1 MTPDEDE
8 DALVRSVAL
17 QNVASIL
24 AARGRAEQDLI
35 ESKQALERK
44 TEELLQAN
52 GRLTLLARVAGDL
65 ILTDAPKEQLKA
77 AFDTIAAE
85 IGAEYYFNYNVVD
98 GLPNALVLASSRGLD
113 PRQEGMF
120 RQVARAL
127 SLCGEVA
134 ESRRPLV
141 LESAQLRDHDR
152 AATLRALGVKSYVGL
167 PLRSHGHLFGTIA
180 FASTGKTRFSASEVG
195 LVRTLADQC
204 AATLERSRLVDS
216 LRESEARYH
225 IALTAGRAGTWETDY
240 LTGARIW
247 SREGMALFGLTL
259 PDGRGRVGG
268 DADEFEAALHPDDRH
283 LARRFRELE
292 DKEDSFAA
300 EYRVARPDGSIL
312 WLSGRGQVTAR
323 GADGKAQRTVSIMVD
338 ITERKRTEEHIRFLM
353 REISHRSKNLLSVI
367 QAIAGQTV
375 RTAGTV
381 EEFEARFNQRL
392 YGLAASH
399 DILVDQGWRG
409 APLADLV
416 RLQLAPFVEAVSARL
431 DIEGPGVIVTAQ
443 AAQALG
449 LAFHELATNA
459 VKYGALSA
467 KAGKVKVAWLYDDDD
482 AQRPLRLAWVEES
495 GPAVAAPSRKG
506 FGHVVLEHIVASSVD
521 GQVTMDFAP
530 NGLRWTVVIPRVNL
544 VTVNNDDV
552 SPLQATSP

>member
-1 MTPDEDE
+1 MATDEE
-8 DALVRSVAL
+8 ESARVRSVAL
-17 QNVASIL
+17 QNVASAL
-24 AARGRAEQDLI
+24 AASVRAEQDLV

-65 ILTDAPKEQLKA
+65 ILADDPKEHLKA
-77 AFDTIAAE
+77 AFDSIAAE
-85 IGAEYYFNYNVVD
+85 IGAEYYLNYNVVD
-98 GLPNALVLASSRGLD
+98 SMPNALVLALSRGLD
-113 PRQEGMF
+113 PRQEGMLD
-120 RQVARAL
+120 QVARAL
-127 SLCGEVA
+127 SLCGQVA

-141 LESAQLRDHDR
+141 LDSAQLRAHDH
-152 AATLRALGVKSYVGL
+152 AATFRALGVEAYVGL
-167 PLRSHGHLFGTIA
+167 PLLAHGHLFGTIA
-180 FASTGKTRFSASEVG
+180 FASSSKTRFSPAEVG

-204 AATLERSRLVDS
+204 AATLERSRLVGN
-216 LRESEARYH
+216 LRESETRYQ

-240 LTGARIW
+240 VNGTRTW
-247 SREGMALFGLTL
+247 SREGMALFSLTL

-283 LARRFRELE
+283 LTQRFREVE

-300 EYRVARPDGSIL
+300 EYRVGRPDGSVL

-323 GADGKAQRTVSIMVD
+323 GADGKAQRVVNIMVD

-367 QAIAGQTV
+367 QAIAGQTG
-375 RTAGTV
+375 RTAGTI

-392 YGLAASH
+392 HGLAASH

-416 RLQLAPFVEAVSARL
+416 RLQLAPFVESDSARL
-431 DIEGPGVIVTAQ
+431 EIDGPEVVVTAQ

-459 VKYGALSA
+459 VKYGALSS
-467 KAGKVKVAWLYDDDD
+467 KTGTVEVAWRFDDED
-482 AQRPLRLAWVEES
+482 ADRPLRLTWMEAS
-495 GPAVAAPSRKG
+495 GPAVAAPGRKG
-506 FGHVVLEHIVASSVD
+506 FGHMVLEHVVASSVD
-521 GQVTMDFAP
+521 GRVTMDFAP
-530 NGLRWTVVIPRVNL
+530 NGLRWTVVIPRANL
-544 VTVNNDDV
+544 VTAD
-552 SPLQATSP
+552 SEEEP

>member
-1 MTPDEDE
+1 MTTDEDE

-24 AARGRAEQDLI
+24 AARVRAEQDLI

-65 ILTDAPKEQLKA
+65 ILADAPKEHLKA
-77 AFDTIAAE
+77 AFDSIAAE
-85 IGAEYYFNYNVVD
+85 MEAEYYFHYNVAD
-98 GLPNALVLASSRGLD
+98 SAPNALLLVSSRGLH
-113 PRQEGMF
+113 PRQEGAL

-127 SLCGEVA
+127 SLCGQVA

-141 LESAQLRDHDR
+141 LESAQLHDHDR
-152 AATLRALGVKSYVGL
+152 AATLRSLGVESYVGV
-167 PLRSHGHLFGTIA
+167 PLLAHGHLFGTIA
-180 FASTGKTRFSASEVG
+180 FASTSKTRFSESEVG

-204 AATLERSRLVDS
+204 AATLERSRLVDN
-216 LRESEARYH
+216 LRDSETRYH

-240 LTGARIW
+240 VSGARTW
-247 SREGMALFGLTL
+247 SPEGMALFGLVL
-259 PDGRGRVGG
+259 ADGRGRVDG
-268 DADEFEAALHPDDRH
+268 DVDEFEAAVHPDDRH
-283 LARRFRELE
+283 VVRRLRELE

-367 QAIAGQTV
+367 QAIAGQTG
-375 RTAGTV
+375 RTAGTI

-409 APLADLV
+409 APLADLA
-416 RLQLAPFVEAVSARL
+416 RLQLAPFIETDSSCLV
-431 DIEGPGVIVTAQ
+431 IEGPEVIVTAQ

-459 VKYGALSA
+459 VKYGALST
-467 KAGKVKVAWLYDDDD
+467 KTGKVKVVWRFDED
-482 AQRPLRLAWVEES
+482 AERPLRLSWVEES
-495 GPAVAAPSRKG
+495 GPTVAAPSRKG

-521 GQVTMDFAP
+521 GRVTMDFAP
-530 NGLRWTVVIPRVNL
+530 NGLQWTVLIPRANL
-544 VTVNNDDV
+544 VTTNSEDTVAAAN
-552 SPLQATSP
+552 L

>member
-1 MTPDEDE
+1 M
-8 DALVRSVAL
+8 
-17 QNVASIL
+17 
-24 AARGRAEQDLI
+24 
-35 ESKQALERK
+35 
-44 TEELLQAN
+44 
-52 GRLTLLARVAGDL
+52 
-65 ILTDAPKEQLKA
+65 
-77 AFDTIAAE
+77 
-85 IGAEYYFNYNVVD
+85 
-98 GLPNALVLASSRGLD
+98 
-113 PRQEGMF
+113 
-120 RQVARAL
+120 
-127 SLCGEVA
+127 
-134 ESRRPLV
+134 
-141 LESAQLRDHDR
+141 
-152 AATLRALGVKSYVGL
+152 
-167 PLRSHGHLFGTIA
+167 
-180 FASTGKTRFSASEVG
+180 
-195 LVRTLADQC
+195 
-204 AATLERSRLVDS
+204 
-216 LRESEARYH
+216 
-225 IALTAGRAGTWETDY
+225 
-240 LTGARIW
+240 
-247 SREGMALFGLTL
+247 
-259 PDGRGRVGG
+259 
-268 DADEFEAALHPDDRH
+268 
-283 LARRFRELE
+283 
-292 DKEDSFAA
+292 
-300 EYRVARPDGSIL
+300 
-312 WLSGRGQVTAR
+312 TAR

-416 RLQLAPFVEAVSARL
+416 RLQLAPFVEADSARL

-467 KAGKVKVAWLYDDDD
+467 KAGKVKVAWRFDDDD

>member
-1 MTPDEDE
+1 MTPGDDE
-8 DALVRSVAL
+8 DARVRSAAPRDVDG
-17 QNVASIL
+17 IF
-24 AARGRAEQDLI
+24 AARDRAEQDLI

-52 GRLTLLARVAGDL
+52 GRLSLLARVAGDL
-65 ILTDAPKEQLKA
+65 ILADAPKERLTA
-77 AFDTIAAE
+77 AFDSIATA
-85 IGAEYYFNYNVVD
+85 IGAEIYLNYNVAD
-98 GLPNALVLASSRGLD
+98 SAPNALVLESSRGLD
-113 PRQEGMF
+113 PRQEGSF

-134 ESRRPLV
+134 DKRRPLI
-141 LESAQLRDHDR
+141 LERAELDERER
-152 AATLRALGVKSYVGL
+152 AASLRALDVQCYVGV
-167 PLRSHGHLFGTIA
+167 PLWAHGRLFGTIA
-180 FASTGKTRFSASEVG
+180 FASTSKTRFSAPEIG

-216 LRESEARYH
+216 LQESEARYH
-225 IALTAGRAGTWETDY
+225 TALTAGRAGTWETDY
-240 LTGARIW
+240 VNGARTW
-247 SREGMALFGLTL
+247 SREGMALFGLSL
-259 PDGRGRVGG
+259 PGGRGRVGG

-283 LARRFRELE
+283 LAQSFRDIE
-292 DKEDSFAA
+292 DKEDTFAA
-300 EYRVARPDGSIL
+300 EYRVARPDGSVL

-392 YGLAASH
+392 HGLAASH

-409 APLADLV
+409 APLAGLA
-416 RLQLAPFVEAVSARL
+416 RLQLAPFVEADESRVV
-431 DIEGPGVIVTAQ
+431 IEGPEVIVTAQ

-459 VKYGALSA
+459 VKYGALSTDS
-467 KAGKVKVAWLYDDDD
+467 GMIRIAWRFDDD
-482 AQRPLRLAWVEES
+482 AERRLRLSWIEES
-495 GPAVAAPSRKG
+495 GPAVAPPVRKG
-506 FGHVVLEHIVASSVD
+506 FGHVVLEHVVASSVD
-521 GQVTMDFAP
+521 GLVTMDFEP
-530 NGLRWTVVIPRVNL
+530 NGLQWTVAIPRINL
-544 VTVNNDDV
+544 VTGNGDE
-552 SPLQATSP
+552 PPPGAPYP

>member
-1 MTPDEDE
+1 MTTDEDE

-24 AARGRAEQDLI
+24 AARVRAEQDLI

-65 ILTDAPKEQLKA
+65 ILADAPKEHLKA
-77 AFDTIAAE
+77 AFDSIAAE
-85 IGAEYYFNYNVVD
+85 MEAEYYFHYNVAD
-98 GLPNALVLASSRGLD
+98 SAPNALLLVSSQGLH
-113 PRQEGMF
+113 PRQEGAL

-127 SLCGEVA
+127 SLCGQVA

-141 LESAQLRDHDR
+141 LESAQLHDHDR
-152 AATLRALGVKSYVGL
+152 AATLRSLGVESYVGV
-167 PLRSHGHLFGTIA
+167 PLLAHGHLFGTIA
-180 FASTGKTRFSASEVG
+180 FASTSKTRFSESEVG

-204 AATLERSRLVDS
+204 AATLERSRLVDN
-216 LRESEARYH
+216 LRDSETRYH

-240 LTGARIW
+240 VSGARTW
-247 SREGMALFGLTL
+247 SPEGMALFGLVL
-259 PDGRGRVGG
+259 ADGRGRVDG
-268 DADEFEAALHPDDRH
+268 DVDEFEAAVHPDDRH
-283 LARRFRELE
+283 VVRRLRELE

-367 QAIAGQTV
+367 QAIAGQTG
-375 RTAGTV
+375 RTAGTI

-409 APLADLV
+409 APLADLA
-416 RLQLAPFVEAVSARL
+416 RLQLAPFIETDSSCLV
-431 DIEGPGVIVTAQ
+431 IEGPEVIVTAQ

-459 VKYGALSA
+459 VKYGALST
-467 KAGKVKVAWLYDDDD
+467 KTGKVKVVWRFDED
-482 AQRPLRLAWVEES
+482 AERPLRLSWVEES
-495 GPAVAAPSRKG
+495 GPTVAAPSRKG

-521 GQVTMDFAP
+521 GRVTMDFAP
-530 NGLRWTVVIPRVNL
+530 NGLQWTVLIPRANL
-544 VTVNNDDV
+544 VTTNSEDTVAAAN
-552 SPLQATSP
+552 L